1 MGWESN
7 TILADRNRLIP
18 QSVILPYPSGHSI
31 SGLNRTMS
39 GIYTRAA
46 RRVIFLARGEAMRV
60 FIRPRKLKGPNL
72 ASNSVH
78 GEKPAM
84 LNKAAQIAFLVLIP
98 LSAFATPKG
107 RETITLQVV
116 SSKTKIHSSSS
127 GKIFSYTDVMF
138 TQVNGNRVVY
148 ACVQRGDVCPL
159 VESGKTYTADRE
171 RDFIYISMS
180 SPEDKKPFS
189 VKYKQVGNW

>member
-1 MGWESN
+1 
-7 TILADRNRLIP
+7 
-18 QSVILPYPSGHSI
+18 
-31 SGLNRTMS
+31 
-39 GIYTRAA
+39 
-46 RRVIFLARGEAMRV
+46 MRV

-84 LNKAAQIAFLVLIP
+84 LNKAAKIAFLVLIP

-116 SSKTKIHSSSS
+116 SSKTKIHRSSSDN
-127 GKIFSYTDVMF
+127 IFTYTDLMF
-138 TQVNGNRVVY
+138 TQVNGKRVVY
-148 ACVQRGDVCPL
+148 ACVQRWDVCPL
-159 VESGKTYTADRE
+159 MESGKTYTADRE